1 MEEKIENYEN
11 LKLNLIQYEDI
22 IQREF
27 DKNEEEEVDH
37 NRIKNIKMKESLLNE
52 NFILKSKNLQLR
64 NLIESTQNINI
75 DVLINPNYVSIK
87 DESIL
92 KEINSH
98 LSTVKQVHL
107 L

>member
-27 DKNEEEEVDH
+27 DKNEDDEVDQ
-37 NRIKNIKMKESLLNE
+37 NRIKNIKMRESLLNE

-64 NLIESTQNINI
+64 NII
-75 DVLINPNYVSIK
+75 
-87 DESIL
+87 ESIL
-92 KEINSH
+92 IIVN
-98 LSTVKQVHL
+98 
-107 L
+107 